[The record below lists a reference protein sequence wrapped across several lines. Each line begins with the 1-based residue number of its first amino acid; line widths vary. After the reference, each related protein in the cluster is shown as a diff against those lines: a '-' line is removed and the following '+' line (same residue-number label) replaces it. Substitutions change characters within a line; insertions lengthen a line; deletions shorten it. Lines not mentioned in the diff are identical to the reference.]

1 MENKHKK
8 FIFLYKIPLG
18 YISSDEIS
26 ENDKKVSVKIDKIL
40 YYFRLRN
47 FISGFITKIS
57 DRNKERVMKMLKS
70 KENDD
75 TTTKE
80 LKNILKPIKLKIN

>member
-1 MENKHKK
+1 M
-8 FIFLYKIPLG
+8 G